1 MRDLLKSIFL
11 EFEVADRYESKRYRK
26 LRNKCSPQM
35 DSEHMRKL
43 RKRDYLKQSAL
54 KTNNELDWL
63 NYRNARNKVNMA
75 VKAAKSNYF
84 KKGSQ
89 EGCANV
95 RETWKLGNSII
106 GRKTKTTLINGLFN
120 GRQHI
125 LIIKEKAAQINPH
138 LCTLG

>member
-1 MRDLLKSIFL
+1 MWDLLKSIFL
-11 EFEVADRYESKRYRK
+11 EFEVADRYASKRYRK

-43 RKRDYLKQSAL
+43 RKRDYLKQSAV

-63 NYRNARNKVNMA
+63 NYRNARNKVSIA

-89 EGCANV
+89 EGCGNV
-95 RETWKLGNSII
+95 RETCKLVKSKL
-106 GRKTKTTLINGLFN
+106 GRKTKTTLINELFYMGQTYTDN
-120 GRQHI
+120 
-125 LIIKEKAAQINPH
+125 EKR
-138 LCTLG
+138 

>member
-1 MRDLLKSIFL
+1 MWDLLKSIFL
-11 EFEVADRYESKRYRK
+11 EFEVADRYASKRYRK

-43 RKRDYLKQSAL
+43 RKRDYLKQSAV

-63 NYRNARNKVNMA
+63 NYRNARNKVSIA

-89 EGCANV
+89 EGCGNV

-120 GRQHI
+120 GRQTYTDN
-125 LIIKEKAAQINPH
+125 KRESRSN
-138 LCTLG
+138 